1 LFTWL
6 WRHNVR
12 DLDNDDPRM
21 WGRVDTDVA
30 EVFVACEDG
39 QLLRLGVRKDSRIFR
54 ASNANVIG
62 MLREMSKRDEIRG
75 KAARQ
80 IFIYKKSP
88 VRGRRATTHAL
99 LTCHGIN
106 RLRRH

>member
-1 LFTWL
+1 
-6 WRHNVR
+6 
-12 DLDNDDPRM
+12 M

-30 EVFVACEDG
+30 EVFVACENG

-54 ASNANVIG
+54 ASNANVVD

-88 VRGRRATTHAL
+88 VRWRRAATHAL
-99 LTCHGIN
+99 LTRHGIN